1 MIVCSW
7 FFFFKQKTAY
17 EMRISDWS
25 SDVCSSDL
33 LQFSHGRWH
42 RRDSQSAPFEVV
54 ARKLLQVVFA
64 DLQPLDQ
71 PGVRVAHTLDLLA
84 LDAEY
89 AGDDRIAA
97 FLRYEEIGHDGVLL
111 RSEEHTSEL
120 QSLMRSSYA
129 VFCLNKK
136 TNNI

>member
-1 MIVCSW
+1 MPQRLHQAGI
-7 FFFFKQKTAY
+7 
-17 EMRISDWS
+17 RS
-25 SDVCSSDL
+25 SSCR
-33 LQFSHGRWH
+33 LQFIHGRWH
-42 RRDSQSAPFEVV
+42 RRDSQSAPCEVV

-64 DLQPLDQ
+64 DLQPFDQ

-111 RSEEHTSEL
+111 HVSVHAAAALLVHAGRPIEL
-120 QSLMRSSYA
+120 ATPSDTAHVLETPTELRCGKQRLYP
-129 VFCLNKK
+129 
-136 TNNI
+136 